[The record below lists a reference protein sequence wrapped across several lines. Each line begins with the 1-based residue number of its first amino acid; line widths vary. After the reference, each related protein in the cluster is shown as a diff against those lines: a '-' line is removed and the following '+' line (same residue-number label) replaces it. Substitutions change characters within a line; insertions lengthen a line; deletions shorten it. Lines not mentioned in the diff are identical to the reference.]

1 MPHAL
6 DSNKEEPLRN
16 DIRLLGRI
24 LGDTVREQEGEAVFD
39 IVERVR
45 QTPSA
50 SPATATRP
58 PGPNW
63 PPARPAAARYHPV
76 VVRAFSYFLQLAN
89 IAEDEHHI
97 RRRRAHDLAGSP
109 PREGSLIHALD
120 AWPRRVSPEAIADF
134 FAHALVAPVLT
145 AHPTEVQRQSLIRNH
160 RDIARLLDQR
170 ERLRMT
176 PEEEADNDL
185 GLANAILTLWQSRM
199 LRPVRLKVLDE
210 VKNGITYFNETFFT
224 ELPRLYIQATQ
235 QLQKR
240 FPDQRWALPPFF
252 RVGSWI
258 GGDRDGNPFVTADI
272 LREALRLQSAAALNH
287 YLAEVHELGGE
298 LPLPTCWS
306 RSRRN
311 CWPSPN
317 TPPTIRRNARTS
329 LTAAPCPASTRASR
343 PLPASSTASSRCATR
358 SARPNPTPRR
368 TACAPTSRY
377 WPTRSS

>member
-1 MPHAL
+1 MPGH
-6 DSNKEEPLRN
+6 
-16 DIRLLGRI
+16 
-24 LGDTVREQEGEAVFD
+24 
-39 IVERVR
+39 
-45 QTPSA
+45 
-50 SPATATRP
+50 
-58 PGPNW
+58 
-63 PPARPAAARYHPV
+63 
-76 VVRAFSYFLQLAN
+76 
-89 IAEDEHHI
+89 
-97 RRRRAHDLAGSP
+97 
-109 PREGSLIHALD
+109 
-120 AWPRRVSPEAIADF
+120 RRVSPEAIADF

-210 VKNGITYFNETFFT
+210 VKNGISYFNETFFT

-252 RVGSWI
+252 RVGS
-258 GGDRDGNPFVTADI
+258 GSVATAT
-272 LREALRLQSAAALNH
+272 A
-287 YLAEVHELGGE
+287 
-298 LPLPTCWS
+298 T
-306 RSRRN
+306 
-311 CWPSPN
+311 PSS
-317 TPPTIRRNARTS
+317 PPTSCAKPCACNRPQRSTTTWRKSTNWAANCRFRSAGQGHAGTAGPRRTLHRPF
-329 LTAAPCPASTRASR
+329 AATLGRALPPRPVRHLRAS
-343 PLPASSTASSRCATR
+343 PPPPASSTASSRCATR